1 MEQTSLLDIGRQG
14 LQMGLMVSLPV
25 LAVTLFAGVAVSV
38 FQAVTQVQEA
48 TLTFVPKLL
57 GVGAV
62 LALMGHWMLTT
73 LVSFMATC
81 FDHAARVS
89 LPIGI

>member
-1 MEQTSLLDIGRQG
+1 MDQSNVIDIGRQG
-14 LQMGLMVSLPV
+14 LQIGLMVSLNV
-25 LAVTLFAGVAVSV
+25 LAVKMFVGVAVSI

-73 LVSFMATC
+73 LVAFMATC
-81 FDHAARVS
+81 FEHAARVS
-89 LPIGI
+89 MPVGL

>member
-1 MEQTSLLDIGRQG
+1 MDRSSVLDIGKQG
-14 LQMGLMVSLPV
+14 LEIGLMVSLPA
-25 LAVTLFAGVAVSV
+25 LAVTLFVGVAVSV

-73 LVSFMATC
+73 LVAFMSAC
-81 FDHAARVS
+81 FEHAARVGMPS
-89 LPIGI
+89 GL